1 MATVKA
7 IKYGMEG
14 DDVTNLQT
22 ALKNAGY
29 NVDVDG
35 SFGPQTQAAVKQYQ
49 QANGLDV
56 DGMVGPQTQ
65 AKLFGNT
72 STPTNTTTG
81 ANTGGSGSAASAAT
95 KVNYPTQPTYDQY
108 VAPERVVSDTVNQ
121 AYGALQSILAAQPG
135 AYQSKWQSQ
144 LDDIISRILNREAFS
159 YDFNEDALYK
169 QYAEQYM
176 RGGKLA
182 MQDTMGQAA
191 AMTGGYGNSY
201 ASTAGNQAYQE
212 YLSQL
217 NAVIPELYGMA
228 LDRYQM
234 EGQEMYNQYG
244 LLSAQEQQEY
254 GRYMDEYNKWLG
266 ERDYATGVYNTE
278 EDRDYNRYWNDVQL
292 GYQTHND
299 KEMQEWNEYVTA
311 VQKSQW
317 DASFAADE
325 EQRGIDNKYRDE
337 SMAYAKQQDAI
348 LRIDEMIKNGVMPSN
363 EEIAAAG
370 LTPDYVQKMYNAYED
385 QRTEV
390 TSEKTK
396 AEAMDKINM
405 YLAAGMEVPKLLQK
419 QAGLTDDDMAAMTAS
434 CQNATTEDDW
444 ELQHVPSASFPEM
457 EKEFEDYIGVNDL
470 EGAESY
476 IDHLKLAD
484 AISDE
489 QYLKW
494 LEIIEKKRAG
504 ATDTTVTTQKKQY
517 PSSPGGK
524 IIPTTR

>member
-7 IKYGMEG
+7 IKYGMKG
-14 DDVTNLQT
+14 DDVSNLQT
-22 ALKNAGY
+22 YLKNAGY

-35 SFGPQTQAAVKQYQ
+35 SFGPQTLEAVKQYQ
-49 QANGLDV
+49 KANGLDV

-72 STPTNTTTG
+72 STPTTTSTGTNTGATTG
-81 ANTGGSGSAASAAT
+81 GAGSAASAAT
-95 KVNYPTQPTYDQY
+95 KVNYPAPPTYDRY
-108 VAPERVVSDTVNQ
+108 EAPERVVSDNVNK
-121 AYGALQSILAAQPG
+121 ARAALDAVLAAQPG

-144 LDDIISRILNREAFS
+144 LDDIIGRILNREAFS

-217 NAVIPELYGMA
+217 NAVIPKLYGMA

-278 EDRDYNRYWNDVQL
+278 EDRDYSRYMDAVDL
-292 GYQTHND
+292 GYRTHTDAETREWEEFIAATD
-299 KEMQEWNEYVTA
+299 KATSAQKLALDSVYTA
-311 VQKSQW
+311 I
-317 DASFAADE
+317 E
-325 EQRGIDNKYRDE
+325 
-337 SMAYAKQQDAI
+337 
-348 LRIDEMIKNGVMPSN
+348 NGLMPSDKD
-363 EEIAAAG
+363 IAASG
-370 LTPDYVQKMYNAYED
+370 LDPHYVQELYNSYED
-385 QRTEV
+385 KATEAA
-390 TSEKTK
+390 SEKAK
-396 AEAMDKINM
+396 AEAMDKIKM
-405 YLAAGMEVPKLLQK
+405 YWAAGMEVPKQLQK
-419 QAGLTDDDMAAMTAS
+419 QAGLTDDDMAAITANY
-434 CQNATTEDDW
+434 QNATTEDDW

-457 EKEFEDYIGVNDL
+457 ESEFEDYIGKNDL

-476 IDHLKLAD
+476 IKHLWYAD
-484 AISDE
+484 AISED
-489 QYLKW
+489 QYKKW
-494 LEIIEKKRAG
+494 LEIIEKKRLPEV
-504 ATDTTVTTQKKQY
+504 TDTSVTTTKKQF
-517 PSSPGGK
+517 PGGAGGK
-524 IIPTTR
+524 IIATYRS

>member
-7 IKYGMEG
+7 IKYGMTG
-14 DDVTNLQT
+14 DDVSNLQT

-35 SFGPQTQAAVKQYQ
+35 SFGPQTLEAVKQYQ

-72 STPTNTTTG
+72 STSTNTSAGT
-81 ANTGGSGSAASAAT
+81 NTGGAGSAASAAT
-95 KVNYPTQPTYDQY
+95 INYPTQPTYDQY
-108 VAPERVVSDTVNQ
+108 VAPERVVSDNVNK
-121 AYGALQSILAAQPG
+121 ARAALDAVLAAQPG
-135 AYQSKWQSQ
+135 AYQSKWQAQ
-144 LDDIISRILNREAFS
+144 LDDIIGRILNREAFS

-244 LLSAQEQQEY
+244 LLSDQEAQDY
-254 GRYMDEYNKWLG
+254 GRYQDEYNKWLV

-278 EDRDYNRYWNDVQL
+278 EDRDYSIYWNDVQL
-292 GYQTHND
+292 GYQIHND

-311 VQKSQW
+311 MQTAQH
-317 DASFAADE
+317 
-325 EQRGIDNKYRDE
+325 DE
-337 SMAYAKQQDAI
+337 SMAYTKQKDAI
-348 LRIDEMIKNGVMPSN
+348 LRIDEMIKNGVMPSD
-363 EEIAAAG
+363 EDIAAAG

-390 TSEKTK
+390 TSEKIK
-396 AEAMDKINM
+396 AEAMDKIKT
-405 YLAAGMEVPKLLQK
+405 YVAAGMEIPKQLQK
-419 QAGLTDDDMAAMTAS
+419 QAGLTDDDMAALVGAS
-434 CQNATTEDDW
+434 TKSTSESTPSKPMSPDDLDEW
-444 ELQHVPSASFPEM
+444 SDAVL
-457 EKEFEDYIGVNDL
+457 
-470 EGAESY
+470 GAETEEDAMRY
-476 IDHLKLAD
+476 LTELEKINPELAD
-484 AISDE
+484 FLYE
-489 QYLKW
+489 KW
-494 LEIIEKKRAG
+494 RREHGGDNI
-504 ATDTTVTTQKKQY
+504 DTTVTSTTVEKNNN
-517 PSSPGGK
+517 PNLTGGGGGK
-524 IIPTTR
+524 IMVRY